1 MTSQRF
7 FLGFIIVTCG
17 KLLREES
24 HLTREKCYF
33 LFFFFLCLLFQSI
46 IICGAF
52 EMTSGFSKLFLCV
65 VCFISKCRVQY
76 FAFTKHKVHVLLGC
90 VYTSSQIPGRHI
102 FLERARSTH
111 FV

>member
-33 LFFFFLCLLFQSI
+33 LFFFPLFTLSVHNHLWSFRDDQW
-46 IICGAF
+46 
-52 EMTSGFSKLFLCV
+52 LF
-65 VCFISKCRVQY
+65 
-76 FAFTKHKVHVLLGC
+76 
-90 VYTSSQIPGRHI
+90 
-102 FLERARSTH
+102 
-111 FV
+111 